1 MTGGTELTGVLGAIL
16 QIFTGVATWIADAV
30 ASLVPMFYDAETGL
44 TFLGVLAVAGLAI
57 SVAFLIIGV
66 IQNFLHFR
74 G

>member
-1 MTGGTELTGVLGAIL
+1 MGVLDAVMDVFSNVASWIVETVPSVTELFWTTSTGGTG
-16 QIFTGVATWIADAV
+16 
-30 ASLVPMFYDAETGL
+30 SL

-57 SVAFLIIGV
+57 SVAFLLIGL

>member
-1 MTGGTELTGVLGAIL
+1 MNVLEAIL
-16 QIFTGVATWIADAV
+16 AVFLSVGEWISGAV
-30 ASLVPMFYDAETGL
+30 TALVPMFWVAETGL

-57 SVAFLIIGV
+57 SITFLLIGL